1 MKEKYKKLLW
11 KIMAVLV
18 MLFMV
23 LTGFSVIFAS

>member
-11 KIMAVLV
+11 KVVAVLV

-23 LTGFSVIFAS
+23 LSTFTVIFAS

>member
-23 LTGFSVIFAS
+23 LAGFSVIFAS